1 MSVTNL
7 SVISDIKK
15 FCYKFVGILILRF
28 SCHLSFKIY
37 INSYSSGTQSL
48 DQTGRA
54 SLGSY
59 YESVASSV
67 SSKDSGVQNGGAGGG
82 YHPVI
87 SRQESHPMITNTSP
101 GPALVAQAL
110 SGIHSNQFSLP
121 QTDYKIIK

>member
-1 MSVTNL
+1 ML
-7 SVISDIKK
+7 KI
-15 FCYKFVGILILRF
+15 VGILISRV
-28 SCHLSFKIY
+28 SRHSSFETY
-37 INSYSSGTQSL
+37 IDTYSLGTQSL

-87 SRQESHPMITNTSP
+87 SRQESHPMITDTSP

-110 SGIHSNQFSLP
+110 SGIHSYKCSLP
-121 QTDYKIIK
+121 HTDYKIKK

>member
-1 MSVTNL
+1 MHWHSCVQTISILTHVFSSV
-7 SVISDIKK
+7 
-15 FCYKFVGILILRF
+15 
-28 SCHLSFKIY
+28 
-37 INSYSSGTQSL
+37 TQSL

-110 SGIHSNQFSLP
+110 SGNLAR
-121 QTDYKIIK
+121 TDYKITK